1 MVERMEEGD
10 RMVVH
15 MVVRARSLLGRHLLQ
30 AQLHGRLVRLVV
42 RVVRVL
48 GLQGLR
54 FRRAWLGRISML
66 RIHRRAMGAMDRGW
80 IVSRSGRGRS
90 HRLHCWRRCMADKHA
105 TYRGD
110 PRGGGGSGLGG
121 GGGSA
126 AGSGSV
132 RSSRRSG
139 RDRYAVPESPDED

>member
-1 MVERMEEGD
+1 
-10 RMVVH
+10 
-15 MVVRARSLLGRHLLQ
+15 
-30 AQLHGRLVRLVV
+30 
-42 RVVRVL
+42 
-48 GLQGLR
+48 
-54 FRRAWLGRISML
+54 
-66 RIHRRAMGAMDRGW
+66 
-80 IVSRSGRGRS
+80 
-90 HRLHCWRRCMADKHA
+90 MADEYA